1 MAKKKRSGADK
12 DYNRGYAAG
21 ARDPKVRAYY
31 LGVGYGKRDAGQEN
45 VGFSHKDEH
54 AAFERGIEN
63 HHYHYVVIRK
73 KKKGLLDHIF
83 ALFGKKKSEKKQ
95 STPKNQNKVRR

>member
-1 MAKKKRSGADK
+1 MARKKRNLADR
-12 DYNRGYAAG
+12 DYIRGYAAG
-21 ARDPKVRAYY
+21 AKDPKVRAYY

-63 HHYHYVVIRK
+63 HHNHYIVIRK
-73 KKKGLLDHIF
+73 KKKSLLDHIF
-83 ALFGKKKSEKKQ
+83 ALFGKKPEKKQ
-95 STPKNQNKVRR
+95 SIPKNQNKVRR